1 MASHH
6 HPVRRVVPSARR
18 RASLHALLAAASLD
32 LATHARSSPGSAS
45 TRHAPSHCRPPR
57 PVTQVPAFRADPI
70 RIPEEETHHEQ
81 RHENVI
87 PITPDM
93 PEESKATTDILPAV
107 PAPRRLRLPSP
118 LVAGSTAAVL
128 AFVGLGTVTF
138 LQHQDLTR
146 TDKRLIATRATL
158 AETKDDLT
166 ETKASLEKSRADL
179 ATAQGRLGAA
189 ERDVDD
195 ARADAAAKQ
204 KRIADLNASLVGLSH
219 ALSYAADDYWGLA
232 VSALESVEAP
242 CKRAQAESEADARE
256 STTA

>member
-1 MASHH
+1 MS
-6 HPVRRVVPSARR
+6 SA
-18 RASLHALLAAASLD
+18 
-32 LATHARSSPGSAS
+32 T
-45 TRHAPSHCRPPR
+45 
-57 PVTQVPAFRADPI
+57 
-70 RIPEEETHHEQ
+70 
-81 RHENVI
+81 ENVI
-87 PITPDM
+87 PITPDS
-93 PEESKATTDILPAV
+93 PEEPNATTDVLPAS
-107 PAPRRLRLPSP
+107 PARRRLRLPSP
-118 LVAGSTAAVL
+118 LVAGAVAAGV
-128 AFVGLGTVTF
+128 AFAGLGTVTV

-158 AETKDDLT
+158 VETRDTLT
-166 ETKASLEKSRADL
+166 ETKASLEKTRADL

-204 KRIADLNASLVGLSH
+204 KRIADLNACLVGVSN
-219 ALSYAADDYWGLA
+219 ALSYAADDYWGAA